1 MTTPQMPDSLPRWR
15 TDDLFASADD
25 PKLLSAFGALR
36 EARTRLGQHFEA
48 LGVRAAGAVTPD
60 AYDQATALLNDLL
73 RQARP
78 PSAFLQALVTT
89 DSHNDAAQARQSEL
103 STLLLPL
110 QNLSTRY
117 KAWLGG
123 ANLETLLADS
133 ETARQHAYSLQRAVE
148 EARYLLPEGEE
159 ELASALHPASGGA
172 WNKLHGNLTSQ
183 MRVPFGGQTLPMT
196 AIRNL
201 ASDADEQVRQD
212 AYDAELAAWKAA
224 EVPLAAAMNGVKGE
238 AGVLN
243 LRRGHASAL
252 DASLLIHGIDRA
264 TLDAMTAAIEE
275 SLPDFQAY
283 FLSKARRLGHQKL
296 DWHNLLAPQGEAGRE
311 WSYAAGAAFIEK
323 QFRSYSDKLGDF
335 AARAFNENWL
345 DAGPRDGKRG
355 GAFCMTWKPEVGESR
370 VLLNYGG
377 TLDAV
382 STVAHELGHA
392 YHNFCLRHRTPVQ
405 SRTPMT
411 LAETASIFCETIVQE
426 AALSEVVGHEAGEQ
440 AAGNSA
446 EQLYI
451 LETQL
456 MGHAQV
462 VVDIHS
468 RFLFEQAVSA
478 RRTERDLSSAEL
490 CTLMEQAQRTAYGD
504 ALGQAHPYMWAVKP
518 HYYSVAFYN
527 YPYTFGLLF
536 SLGLYARY
544 QAEPETF
551 RAAYDE
557 LLASTGLSSP
567 QELAGRFGMNLH
579 DVGFWRSSLDVI
591 RRQIKVYCA
600 LD

>member
-1 MTTPQMPDSLPRWR
+1 MTATHALPRWR

-25 PKLLSAFGALR
+25 PRLLEAFEALR
-36 EARTRLGQHFEA
+36 TAVAQLGQHFDG

-60 AYDQATALLNDLL
+60 AYDQATALLNDVL
-73 RQARP
+73 RQSRA

-89 DSHNDAAQARQSEL
+89 DSHDDAAQSRQSEL
-103 STLLLPL
+103 NTLLLPL

-117 KAWLGG
+117 SAWLGG
-123 ANLETLLADS
+123 AELDALTADS
-133 ETARQHAYSLQRAVE
+133 ETARQHAYQLQRAVE

-159 ELASALHPASGGA
+159 ELASSLHPASGSA

-183 MRVPFGGQTLPMT
+183 LQVPFRGEALPMT

-201 ASDADEQVRQD
+201 ASDEDEEVRRE
-212 AYDAELAAWKAA
+212 AYDAELAAWKTL

-238 AGVLN
+238 EGVLN
-243 LRRGHASAL
+243 LRRGHASGL
-252 DASLLIHGIDRA
+252 DASLLTHGIDRA
-264 TLDAMTAAIEE
+264 TLDAMTAAVRE

-283 FLSKARRLGHQKL
+283 FLAKAERLGHQKL
-296 DWHNLLAPQGEAGRE
+296 DWHNLFAPLGEAGRE
-311 WSYAAGAAFIEK
+311 WSYAAGAAFIVE
-323 QFRSYSDKLGDF
+323 QFHSYSSKLGDF
-335 AARAFNENWL
+335 AARAFGENWL
-345 DAGPRDGKRG
+345 DAGPREGKRG
-355 GAFCMTWKPEVGESR
+355 GAFCMTWKPDTGESR
-370 VLLNYGG
+370 VMLNYGG

-392 YHNFCLRHRTPVQ
+392 YHNLCLMNRTPMQ
-405 SRTPMT
+405 RRTPMT

-426 AALSEVVGHEAGEQ
+426 AALQQAG
-440 AAGNSA
+440 SPA

-456 MGHAQV
+456 VGHAQV

-468 RFLFEQAVSA
+468 RFLFEQAVLA
-478 RRTERDLSSAEL
+478 RRAERDLSPAEL
-490 CTLMEQAQRTAYGD
+490 CALMEQAQQTAYGD
-504 ALGQAHPYMWAVKP
+504 ALGEAHPYMWAVKP
-518 HYYSVAFYN
+518 HYYKLTFYN

-567 QELAGRFGMNLH
+567 QELAGRFGMDLR
-579 DVGFWRSSLDVI
+579 DAGFWRSSLDVI
-591 RRQIKVYCA
+591 RRQIAVYCA
-600 LD
+600 LN